1 MGIWTDLEEKQKAD
15 EVLQRRTRIY
25 NDIAYILWYQVA
37 YDDILKHKKEQM
49 EVQQEPF
56 RIYDFGERAMRFGPI
71 SALTGAEDTDKFE
84 KRARA
89 LLKDRGF
96 GVFKVKAYPD
106 AIIVSRV

>member
-1 MGIWTDLEEKQKAD
+1 
-15 EVLQRRTRIY
+15 
-25 NDIAYILWYQVA
+25 
-37 YDDILKHKKEQM
+37 
-49 EVQQEPF
+49 
-56 RIYDFGERAMRFGPI
+56 MRFGPI